1 MNRPSMFDSLSQI
14 DPKLV
19 AYGIAGVAAGLLLL
33 WIWQRYRRFMVRRG
47 IRATV
52 ESVAYEYVTDVL
64 ITDGMDGHFHFDY
77 LLLTQRGILVLDLR
91 EVPGVIF
98 GGDQMDEW
106 TVMTRRRRYTFANPQ
121 GPLLDRIAAIKQI
134 AGDTPVEGR
143 IAFTSRSRFPKGRPK
158 SVLML
163 DSLQVEYAPVEKATM
178 ADAVARFKL
187 GWDRVR
193 AASRPSDL
201 ARP

>member
-1 MNRPSMFDSLSQI
+1 MFDPLKQI
-14 DPKLV
+14 DPRLV
-19 AYGIAGVAAGLLLL
+19 AYALLGFAAVAVLL

-52 ESVAYEYVTDVL
+52 NAVAYEFLADVL
-64 ITDGMDGHFHFDY
+64 ITDGMEGFFHFDF

-91 EVPGVIF
+91 EIPGVIF

-106 TVMTRRRRYTFANPQ
+106 TVMTRTRRFTFANPQ
-121 GPLLDRIAAIKQI
+121 GPLLDRIAAIKQL
-134 AGDTPVEGR
+134 AGETPVEGR
-143 IAFTSRSRFPKGRPK
+143 IAFTARSKFPKGRPK

-163 DSLQVEYAPVEKATM
+163 DSLRVEYAPVDKATM
-178 ADAVARFKL
+178 AASVANFRP
-187 GWDRVR
+187 GWDRVKTS
-193 AASRPSDL
+193 ARPSDL

>member
-1 MNRPSMFDSLSQI
+1 MFDSLTKI
-14 DPKLV
+14 DPLLV
-19 AYGIAGVAAGLLLL
+19 GYALAGAAGALLLF
-33 WIWQRYRRFMVRRG
+33 WAWQRYRRFMVRRS
-47 IRATV
+47 IRGTV
-52 ESVAYEYVTDVL
+52 NAVAYEFLADVL
-64 ITDGMDGHFHFDY
+64 IPDGMEGFFHFDF

-91 EVPGVIF
+91 EIPGVIF

-106 TVMTRRRRYTFANPQ
+106 TVMTRRRRFTFANPQ
-121 GPLLDRIAAIKQI
+121 GPLLDRIAVIKQL

-143 IAFTSRSRFPKGRPK
+143 IAFTARSRFPKGRPK

-163 DSLQVEYAPVEKATM
+163 DSLRVEYAPVDKGTM
-178 ADAVARFKL
+178 AAAVARYRP

-193 AASRPSDL
+193 TSARPSDL

>member
-1 MNRPSMFDSLSQI
+1 MFDSLSKI
-14 DPKLV
+14 DPRLV
-19 AYGIAGVAAGLLLL
+19 AYAVLAFAGAALLF
-33 WIWQRYRRFMVRRG
+33 WIWQRYRRFLVRRG
-47 IRATV
+47 IRAIV
-52 ESVAYEYVTDVL
+52 DSVAYEFLSDVL
-64 ITDGMDGHFHFDY
+64 ITDGMEGYFHFDF

-106 TVMTRRRRYTFANPQ
+106 TVMTRTRRYTFGNPQ

-134 AGDTPVEGR
+134 AGETPVEGR
-143 IAFTSRSRFPKGRPK
+143 IAFTSRSKFPKGRPK

-163 DSLQVEYAPVEKATM
+163 DSLRVEYAPVDKATM
-178 ADAVARFKL
+178 AASVASFRPS
-187 GWDRVR
+187 WDRVK
-193 AASRPSDL
+193 AVAHPSDL

>member
-1 MNRPSMFDSLSQI
+1 MFDSLTKI
-14 DPKLV
+14 DPLLV
-19 AYGIAGVAAGLLLL
+19 GYALAGAAGALLLF
-33 WIWQRYRRFMVRRG
+33 WVWQRYRRFMVRRS

-52 ESVAYEYVTDVL
+52 DAVAYEFLADVL
-64 ITDGMDGHFHFDY
+64 IPDGMEGFFHFDF

-91 EVPGVIF
+91 EIPGVIF

-121 GPLLDRIAAIKQI
+121 GPLLDRIAVIKQL

-143 IAFTSRSRFPKGRPK
+143 IAFTARSRFPKGRPK

-163 DSLQVEYAPVEKATM
+163 DSLRVEYAPVDKGTM
-178 ADAVARFKL
+178 AAAVARYRP

-193 AASRPSDL
+193 TSARPSDL

>member
-1 MNRPSMFDSLSQI
+1 MFDSLTKI
-14 DPKLV
+14 DPLLV
-19 AYGIAGVAAGLLLL
+19 GYALAGAAGALLLF
-33 WIWQRYRRFMVRRG
+33 WAWQRYRRFMVRRS

-52 ESVAYEYVTDVL
+52 DAVAYEFLADVL
-64 ITDGMDGHFHFDY
+64 IPDGMEGFFHFDF

-91 EVPGVIF
+91 EIPGVIF

-121 GPLLDRIAAIKQI
+121 GPLLDRIAVIKQL

-143 IAFTSRSRFPKGRPK
+143 IAFTARSRFPKGRPK

-163 DSLQVEYAPVEKATM
+163 DSLRVEYAPVDKGTM
-178 ADAVARFKL
+178 AAAVSRYRP
-187 GWDRVR
+187 GWDRIR
-193 AASRPSDL
+193 TSARPSDL

>member
-1 MNRPSMFDSLSQI
+1 MFEPLKQI
-14 DPKLV
+14 DPRLV
-19 AYGIAGVAAGLLLL
+19 AYAVVACVGAFLVFWL
-33 WIWQRYRRFMVRRG
+33 WQRYRRFMVRRG

-52 ESVAYEYVTDVL
+52 DSVAYEYLNDVL
-64 ITDGMDGHFHFDY
+64 VTDGMEGYFHFDF

-91 EVPGVIF
+91 EIPGVIF

-106 TVMTRRRRYTFANPQ
+106 TVMTRTRRFTFANPQ
-121 GPLLDRIAAIKQI
+121 GPLLDRIAAIKQL

-143 IAFTSRSRFPKGRPK
+143 IAFTARSKFPKGRPK

-163 DSLQVEYAPVEKATM
+163 DSLRVEYAPVEKATM
-178 ADAVARFKL
+178 VAAVAKFRP
-187 GWDRVR
+187 GWDRVKSS
-193 AASRPSDL
+193 SRPSDL

>member
-1 MNRPSMFDSLSQI
+1 MFDSLTKI
-14 DPKLV
+14 DPLLV
-19 AYGIAGVAAGLLLL
+19 AYCLGGAAAAVLLF
-33 WIWQRYRRFMVRRG
+33 WIWLRYRRFLVRRS
-47 IRATV
+47 IRAIV
-52 ESVAYEYVTDVL
+52 DAVAYEFLADVL
-64 ITDGMDGHFHFDY
+64 IPDGMEGFFHFDF

-91 EVPGVIF
+91 EIPGVIF

-121 GPLLDRIAAIKQI
+121 GPLLDRIAVIKQL
-134 AGDTPVEGR
+134 AGETPVEGR
-143 IAFTSRSRFPKGRPK
+143 IAFTARSRFPKGRPK

-163 DSLQVEYAPVEKATM
+163 ESLRVEYAPVDKGTM
-178 ADAVARFKL
+178 AAAVSRYRP

-193 AASRPSDL
+193 ENARPSDL

>member
-1 MNRPSMFDSLSQI
+1 MFDSLKQI
-14 DPKLV
+14 DPRLV
-19 AYGIAGVAAGLLLL
+19 AYALLGFAAVAVLL

-52 ESVAYEYVTDVL
+52 NAVAYEFLADVL
-64 ITDGMDGHFHFDY
+64 ITDGMEGFFHFDF

-91 EVPGVIF
+91 EIPGVIF

-106 TVMTRRRRYTFANPQ
+106 TVMTRTRRFTFANPQ
-121 GPLLDRIAAIKQI
+121 GPLLDRIAAIKQL
-134 AGDTPVEGR
+134 AGETPVEGR
-143 IAFTSRSRFPKGRPK
+143 IAFTARSKFPKGRPK

-163 DSLQVEYAPVEKATM
+163 DSLRVEYAPVDKATM
-178 ADAVARFKL
+178 AASVANFRP
-187 GWDRVR
+187 GWDRVKTS
-193 AASRPSDL
+193 ARPSDL